1 MNYIDYLIIGDYL
14 IPDLKLNRET
24 MKPIDKYGRMR
35 RDYLKKNKPA
45 LFSSLSISGKLWQ
58 HLSETDESAN
68 RYMEDLMT
76 GLKEKNGITEELKS
90 RNPMK
95 WTQMMNNLKSQAE
108 EIIMKEII
116 FS

>member
-1 MNYIDYLIIGDYL
+1 MEEIKYVKNGDYL
-14 IPDLKLNRET
+14 IPDLKLTEEE
-24 MKPIDKYGRMR
+24 MKPLGKYGRMR
-35 RDYLKKNKPA
+35 RDFLKKNNPV
-45 LFSSLSISGKLWQ
+45 LFSSLSLSGKLWQ

-68 RYMEDLMT
+68 RYMEDLMQN
-76 GLKEKNGITEELKS
+76 LKEQNAVTEELKAK
-90 RNPMK
+90 NPLE

>member
-1 MNYIDYLIIGDYL
+1 MEEIKYLKNGDYL
-14 IPDLKLNRET
+14 IPDLKLTQEET
-24 MKPIDKYGRMR
+24 KPLGKYGRMR
-35 RDYLKKNKPA
+35 RDFLKKNNPA
-45 LFSSLSISGKLWQ
+45 LFSSLSLSGKLWQ

-68 RYMEDLMT
+68 RYMEDLMQS
-76 GLKEKNGITEELKS
+76 LKEKNGITEELKS
-90 RNPMK
+90 RNPMI